1 MNGQTQEILPFNGFD
16 STIILYIDTI
26 YCARPFNEKT
36 KGEMFIIIAG
46 LDIGSITIKSVLM
59 KDNKIIGYNVATT
72 GMHPGEEAR
81 ALMQKNLDKRGLKF
95 EEVSHIVATGH
106 GRRSAD
112 FTTLVK
118 PEITCNAK
126 GAKRLNN
133 KTRMVIDIGG
143 QGIRVVELD
152 EKGEVSNF
160 ITNDKCSAGTGCF
173 LDMMSFALEVDLD
186 KMGELSMSACEPKK
200 LSTTCSI
207 FAESE
212 VVSLVARG
220 TSKEDILAGL
230 HDSVARKVSGL
241 AKMLGI
247 KGEVFFAGGVARN
260 IGVRAAMEQRLG
272 TKVYVPRY
280 PQIVGALGAA
290 LLASEGGG
298 T

>member
-1 MNGQTQEILPFNGFD
+1 
-16 STIILYIDTI
+16 
-26 YCARPFNEKT
+26 
-36 KGEMFIIIAG
+36 
-46 LDIGSITIKSVLM
+46 LDIGAITIKCVLL
-59 KDNKIIGYNVATT
+59 KDDRIIGYNLANT

-81 ALMQKNLDKRGLKF
+81 ELLQMNLDKRGLNFKDIG
-95 EEVSHIVATGH
+95 HIIATGH
-106 GRRSAD
+106 GRRSLD
-112 FTTLVK
+112 FATLVK

-126 GAKRLNN
+126 GAKRLNDN
-133 KTRMVIDIGG
+133 TKLVIDIGG
-143 QGIRVVELD
+143 QGIRVIELD
-152 EKGEVSNF
+152 EKGDVANF

-173 LDMMSFALEVDLD
+173 LDMMSFALEIDLD

-247 KGEVFFAGGVARN
+247 NGGVFFAGGVARN
-260 IGVRAAMEQRLG
+260 IGVRKALEERLG
-272 TKVYVPRY
+272 TEVYVPRY

-290 LLASEGGG
+290 MFGSEGGG

>member
-1 MNGQTQEILPFNGFD
+1 M
-16 STIILYIDTI
+16 Y
-26 YCARPFNEKT
+26 
-36 KGEMFIIIAG
+36 IIIAG
-46 LDIGSITIKSVLM
+46 LDIGSITIKCVLM
-59 KDNKIIGYNVATT
+59 KDDKIIGYNLGTT
-72 GMHPGEEAR
+72 GMRPGEEAR
-81 ALMQKNLDKRGLKF
+81 ELLQKNLDKRGIQFQELN
-95 EEVSHIVATGH
+95 HIVTTGH

-112 FTTLVK
+112 FSTLVK

-126 GAKRLNN
+126 GAKRLND

-143 QGIRVVELD
+143 QGVRVVELD

-186 KMGELSMSACEPKK
+186 KMGEMSLNACETKK

-230 HDSVARKVSGL
+230 HDSVARRVSGL

-260 IGVRAAMEQRLG
+260 IGVRAALEQRLK
-272 TKVYVPRY
+272 TKVYIPRY

-290 LLASEGGG
+290 LLAAEGEE